1 MPTHLSRLRWALLAC
16 SATALMFSSAA
27 VAANKTG
34 ASLRV
39 VDSAGKT
46 LAEHYQYTGKTRVK
60 TSPKADCFGD
70 GTEGSGK
77 RYRLSEPSAT
87 GLLSHGSQYQSKLRP
102 LQLTDAFFPDF
113 GLGVCAIGGR
123 SEPDGFWYLKRNHV
137 GATVAGDLLPVK
149 GRDEILWY
157 LIEDFSEPTP
167 AELTIK
173 ADNTVVKGAPIEV
186 RAFEYDD
193 VGKKRPAEG
202 VRFKGTG
209 VQTGADGRA
218 EVPAQGASTRLK
230 GTRDDAIPSNRLE
243 ICQVQRLSQCPDD
256 HTLDV
261 RGTDQRDRIK
271 LPKGGPAVVNAY
283 GGRDKVDIRRVLESG
298 PPIIKCGTG
307 KDVVVARKGQRFS
320 AAGSCEK
327 VRRG

>member
-102 LQLTDAFFPDF
+102 LRLTDAFFPDF

-149 GRDEILWY
+149 GGDEILWY
-157 LIEDFSEPTP
+157 LIEDFNEPTP
-167 AELTIK
+167 AELELVAPARIREGRPFQVTAYEY
-173 ADNTVVKGAPIEV
+173 ADDGTRTAAP
-186 RAFEYDD
+186 
-193 VGKKRPAEG
+193 G
-202 VRFKGTG
+202 VALSGMG
-209 VQTGADGRA
+209 GGTGADGTA
-218 EVPAQGASTRLK
+218 EIEPSGPITRLR
-230 GTRDDAIPSNRLE
+230 GFRAGAIPTNTVEVCSLPR
-243 ICQVQRLSQCPDD
+243 IRDCPIDQP
-256 HTLDV
+256 TRVL
-261 RGTDQRDRIK
+261 GTNNRDRVKAGRGPEVI
-271 LPKGGPAVVNAY
+271 LSLGGADV
-283 GGRDKVDIRRVLESG
+283 VDIRRSRNAAPPSVNCGSG
-298 PPIIKCGTG
+298 R
-307 KDVVVARKGQRFS
+307 DLLVVRKGQRFS
-320 AAGSCEK
+320 AAGSCER
-327 VRRG
+327 VRRR